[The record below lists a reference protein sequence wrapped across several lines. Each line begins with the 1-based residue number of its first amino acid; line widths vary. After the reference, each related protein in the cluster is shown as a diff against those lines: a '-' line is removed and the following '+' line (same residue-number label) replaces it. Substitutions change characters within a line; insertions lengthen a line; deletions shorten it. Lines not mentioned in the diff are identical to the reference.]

1 MLSRMP
7 TYRILRCALLA
18 LSLSLLAAPY
28 ASGQVGDGTRFTG
41 ELMRYL
47 GLDPT
52 KRLPELEKGAVVHN
66 GVPSQEKLAGEIVAA
81 GAMLLVRG
89 KEASA
94 VVDAFL
100 HSETFL
106 LVHQVK
112 RYQALRPDAGDG
124 PAFAELPLPD
134 SKRIAELVKAPRRYL
149 NLSVAEGDRLARL
162 NPAASDL
169 AGRAR
174 AVFAEILGARLRTYA
189 ARGVGGVEP
198 YVRENGQVV
207 DPRVELRSALA
218 SLSFVRDAF
227 PGVLEQ
233 LAAPGPEC
241 SYYWMER
248 SVEREQVL
256 VLSAELRTRGAAS
269 ALGADLHFYASSEY
283 NSMLTLV
290 GVIPYADA
298 SLVFAVNHTF
308 TDQVTGMGS
317 SVRRSIGRNLVA
329 SQLARQLEE
338 TRNRLNR

>member
-7 TYRILRCALLA
+7 ISRILLRALLA
-18 LSLSLLAAPY
+18 LSLGLLASPF
-28 ASGQVGDGTRFTG
+28 ASGQVADGTHFTG

-52 KRLPELEKGAVVHN
+52 KRLPELENGAVVNN
-66 GVPSQEKLAGEIVAA
+66 GVPSQEKLADEIVAA

-106 LVHQVK
+106 QVHQVK
-112 RYQALRPDAGDG
+112 RYQALRPDAGDSS
-124 PAFAELPLPD
+124 AFGELPLPD
-134 SKRIAELVKAPRRYL
+134 SKRVAELVKAPRRSL
-149 NLSVAEGDRLARL
+149 NLSVAEADRLARL
-162 NPAASDL
+162 NPATPDL

-174 AVFAEILGARLRTYA
+174 NVFADILGARLRTYA
-189 ARGVGGVEP
+189 ARGVAGIEP
-198 YVRENGQVV
+198 YVRENGRVV

-218 SLSFVRDAF
+218 SLLFVRNAF
-227 PGVLEQ
+227 PSVLEQ
-233 LAAPGPEC
+233 IAAPGPEC

-248 SVEREQVL
+248 SVERETVL
-256 VLSAELRTRGAAS
+256 ALSAELRNRGATS
-269 ALGADLHFYASSEY
+269 ALGVDLHFYASSQY

-317 SVRRSIGRNLVA
+317 SVRHSIARNLVA
-329 SQLARQLEE
+329 SQLAQQLEE
-338 TRNRLNR
+338 TRKRLSR

>member
-7 TYRILRCALLA
+7 ICRISLCALLA
-18 LSLSLLAAPY
+18 FSLFLLAAPF
-28 ASGQVGDGTRFTG
+28 ASGQVADGTRFTG
-41 ELMRYL
+41 DLMRHL

-52 KRLPELEKGAVVHN
+52 KRLPEFEKGAVVHN
-66 GVPSQEKLAGEIVAA
+66 GVPSQEKLADEIVAA

-94 VVDAFL
+94 VIDAFL

-124 PAFAELPLPD
+124 SAFAQLLLPD
-134 SKRIAELVKAPRRYL
+134 SKRIAALVKAPRRSL
-149 NLSVAEGDRLARL
+149 NLSVAEGDRLAGL
-162 NPAASDL
+162 NSAAPDL

-174 AVFAEILGARLRTYA
+174 AVLAEILGARLRAYA
-189 ARGVGGVEP
+189 ARGVAGVEP

-218 SLSFVRDAF
+218 SLAFVRDAF
-227 PGVLEQ
+227 PSFLEQ
-233 LAAPGPEC
+233 LAASGPEC

-248 SVEREQVL
+248 SVERETVL
-256 VLSAELRTRGAAS
+256 VLSAELRNRSAAS
-269 ALGADLHFYASSEY
+269 ALGADIHFYASSQY

-298 SLVFAVNHTF
+298 SLVFAVNYTF
-308 TDQVTGMGS
+308 TDQVTGMGAS
-317 SVRRSIGRNLVA
+317 LRRSIARDLVA

-338 TRNRLNR
+338 TRKRLSR

>member
-1 MLSRMP
+1 
-7 TYRILRCALLA
+7 
-18 LSLSLLAAPY
+18 
-28 ASGQVGDGTRFTG
+28 
-41 ELMRYL
+41 MRHL

-52 KRLPELEKGAVVHN
+52 KRLPELEKGAVVNN
-66 GVPSQEKLAGEIVAA
+66 GVPSQEKLADEIVAA
-81 GAMLLVRG
+81 GAMVLVGG

-112 RYQALRPDAGDG
+112 RYQALRPGASDG
-124 PAFAELPLPD
+124 SAFAELPLPD
-134 SKRIAELVKAPRRYL
+134 SKGIAELVKAPRRSL

-162 NPAASDL
+162 DPAAPDL
-169 AGRAR
+169 AGRVRTAL
-174 AVFAEILGARLRTYA
+174 AEILGARLRTYA

-198 YVRENGQVV
+198 YVREGGQVV
-207 DPRVELRSALA
+207 DPRVELRSAFA
-218 SLSFVRDAF
+218 SLAFVRDAF
-227 PGVLEQ
+227 PGVLDQ
-233 LAAPGPEC
+233 LAAAGPEC

-248 SVEREQVL
+248 SVERERVL

-269 ALGADLHFYASSEY
+269 ALGADVHYYASSQY
-283 NSMLTLV
+283 NSMLTLI

-308 TDQVTGMGS
+308 TDQVTGLGS
-317 SVRRSIGRNLVA
+317 SVRRSIGRNLIA
-329 SQLARQLEE
+329 SELARQLEE

>member
-1 MLSRMP
+1 MLPRMP
-7 TYRILRCALLA
+7 IYRISRCALLA
-18 LSLSLLAAPY
+18 LSLVLLAAPN

-66 GVPSQEKLAGEIVAA
+66 GVPSQEKLAGEIVAS

-112 RYQALRPDAGDG
+112 RYQALRPGAGDG

-134 SKRIAELVKAPRRYL
+134 SKRIDEFVKAPRRSL

-162 NPAASDL
+162 DPAAPDL

-174 AVFAEILGARLRTYA
+174 TVLAEILGARLRTYA

-198 YVRENGQVV
+198 YVRESGQIV

-218 SLSFVRDAF
+218 SLLFVRDAF
-227 PGVLEQ
+227 PGVLDQ
-233 LAAPGPEC
+233 LAAGGPEC

-248 SVEREQVL
+248 SVEGEQVL

-269 ALGADLHFYASSEY
+269 ALGADIHFYASSQY

-290 GVIPYADA
+290 GVIPYVDA

-338 TRNRLNR
+338 TRNRLKR